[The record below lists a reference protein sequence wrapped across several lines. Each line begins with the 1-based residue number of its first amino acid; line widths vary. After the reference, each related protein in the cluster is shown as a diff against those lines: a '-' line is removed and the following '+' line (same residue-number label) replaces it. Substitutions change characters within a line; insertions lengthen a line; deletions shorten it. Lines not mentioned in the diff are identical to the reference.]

1 LFSTKLKQALITVAI
16 LYPFG
21 QGESFELMSDA
32 FGYIVKVVLGQ
43 YIDKKS
49 HMIYY
54 ANYILNDAQ
63 INYTMNKK
71 ECYV

>member
-1 LFSTKLKQALITVAI
+1 
-16 LYPFG
+16 
-21 QGESFELMSDA
+21 MSDA

-71 ECYV
+71 ECYVQLWFLLLRNLDLI